1 MLMALAVLAV
11 IDAVPSPVVEIT
23 LTGAG
28 GTPVSAVP
36 RSLSDV
42 ARERREGKKGVGGF
56 SAVETTVPRG
66 LGTDIPPVEWEEE
79 ATEAEPEV
87 VNEPLPAYLPT
98 YVPAWYGGS
107 PADSGFRPR
116 FASHLAIP
124 GPGPWP
130 ACRSS
135 ARPAHK
141 PHPASAGHSRRRV

>member
-1 MLMALAVLAV
+1 MLMALAMLAV
-11 IDAVPSPVVEIT
+11 IDAASSPVVEMT
-23 LTGAG
+23 FTGAVSA
-28 GTPVSAVP
+28 PVSAAP

-66 LGTDIPPVEWEEE
+66 LGTGIPPVEWEEE

-107 PADSGFRPR
+107 PAHSGFRPR
-116 FASHLAIP
+116 SVSHLAVP
-124 GPGPWP
+124 GPRP

-135 ARPAHK
+135 ARPAHQ